1 MIDFIKDI
9 QDCLFAVKDSE
20 IYKSYYMNHVYEMD
34 CEIHNL
40 LKFILGEKNIRIKL
54 QIINIIVVF
63 RT

>member
-40 LKFILGEKNIRIKL
+40 DNDRDDLHKKK
-54 QIINIIVVF
+54 
-63 RT
+63 